1 MTQLGAIQ
9 CCKGCV
15 PPERHEGCHSTCEKY
30 QKEKKAHDEYKAKVR
45 EAKKEQSAGFSEH
58 MLTHTHSRG
67 KIRKKGQP

>member
-30 QKEKKAHDEYKAKVR
+30 QKEKKAHDEYKEKVR
-45 EAKKEQSAGFSEH
+45 EGKAEHYAGISEQV
-58 MLTHTHSRG
+58 LNHTTRRG
-67 KIRKKGQP
+67 HKVKKGQI